1 MYPSLLR
8 VQAECFF
15 NATTL
20 NSTYYQSEVL
30 GLPSPRS
37 RRTPF
42 NQPQLRDKPLTQPL
56 SACLPRAIADPAT
69 GEVVETL
76 TIAKGYIDYVATRF
90 VKPVFEERVLQADGG
105 LIVTRSVASWLY
117 GRQEPILKLALDED
131 DPRAALF
138 SFLGPRDQDGLQDS
152 EAGEHT
158 TCCSYSQRVACELD
172 LVFM

>member
-1 MYPSLLR
+1 M
-8 VQAECFF
+8 
-15 NATTL
+15 
-20 NSTYYQSEVL
+20 L

-42 NQPQLRDKPLTQPL
+42 NQPQLRDKPLAQPL
-56 SACLPRAIADPAT
+56 SACLPRAFADPAT

-76 TIAKGYIDYVATRF
+76 TIVKGYIDYVATRF

-158 TCCSYSQRVACELD
+158 ACCWSKKGGLRAGPRVHEASEASTHTWLTLSISSVPINQR
-172 LVFM
+172 